1 MGYTREML
9 ILYWL
14 IAIGLGILFLGLMA
28 FLVCTLFY
36 IFPMYRG
43 AVYVP
48 SKPEAI
54 DTMLKLAKLK
64 PGMKVTDLGCG
75 DGRVVLAFAEAGA
88 IAHGYEVNPL
98 LVWRAKRAI
107 NKAGLGNRAFVHLKS
122 YWDVDLSAFDV
133 VTVYGITYI
142 MESLE
147 EKLIDELR
155 PGAKVLSNY
164 FTFPNWKKSKTLE
177 GIHLYRQV

>member
-1 MGYTREML
+1 ML

-14 IAIGLGILFLGLMA
+14 IAIGLTILLVGLLA

-36 IFPMYRG
+36 IFPMFRG

-48 SKPEAI
+48 SKPDAI
-54 DTMLKLAKLK
+54 ATMLSLADIK
-64 PGMKVTDLGCG
+64 PGMKVGDLGCG
-75 DGRVVLAFAEAGA
+75 DGRVVVAFAQAGA
-88 IAHGYEVNPL
+88 EAHGYEVNPL

-107 NKAGLGNRAFVHLKS
+107 HKAGLTKKAFIHLRS
-122 YWDVDLSAFDV
+122 FWDVDLSDFDV

-147 EKLIDELR
+147 EKLIDELK
-155 PGAKVLSNY
+155 PKAKVLSNY
-164 FTFPNWKKSKTLE
+164 FTFPNWKKSKTVN
-177 GIHLYRQV
+177 GIHVYRQV